1 MLDPGRYFA
10 EAIYF
15 LQYMLAQL
23 LWAVD
28 RSLLSIAV
36 IVESVDSWI
45 SDNIG
50 YFVELLVNALSAPL
64 GGMLI
69 LALVALGAWYA
80 LNNVVVTTRWVDPS
94 KLFTYGLIALFFF
107 SSPIVMVD
115 MMEQLRTSLTAGV
128 DQALIDGAAGDIFNA
143 GMNGTDS
150 GLPAAIPDVNSDG
163 VLGSFD
169 LAAAFM
175 GVANIDELDSS
186 EFPLLFESAYFPFG
200 DPSGIDL
207 SDEADQELAKALAS
221 DGIERLFFALVAIP
235 TAIAEHFL
243 RLSLTGVALFLYMGV
258 PFAMLFAFFVYT
270 QAFMGAYLRQF
281 VNLLLETFM
290 SVIIG
295 SVMIG
300 LLMAAAQQGIGL
312 YIAASIIVGIV
323 LTWRIKSAMKLGASA
338 FDLFGG
344 AMMSGGESG
353 MGIARMGRQ
362 AVTGAAGMAGAALT
376 GGATMAIG
384 GAMMASASAVQADGK
399 REGGLDS
406 SKTDGRVRQLKTIA
420 GYSLGK
426 SESVRH
432 VIEGAHE
439 VRTLARNFRD
449 GEAQTQEAG
458 TLDYLR
464 AGSSMSGFGSSPW
477 LAMRM
482 SSSLRSAYDQIGGAR
497 NGSGAGM
504 DDEYDDE
511 GEPVS
516 MTDPVG
522 ASTGESVSSSTGG
535 SGRSEPQ
542 SASGQSDRTGRRR
555 NSKSSKRRSKKWR
568 AKPAT
573 SNQINYLT
581 YLAKQKGESSQI
593 PDKALTR
600 GEASDLIDRFM
611 SSDSGDSTTDNVTTR
626 SSTARSNA
634 TGRSSNNTHSSDGHS
649 TGSSDDSPDGASP
662 RGQQILYVSNTS
674 GRAASPTTG
683 NSSAQAS
690 RHQQSTPAQPAP
702 LAVSQT
708 IRLEPYGQTRRQAV
722 AATLTRLGDENA
734 QVRRGGQQTLVTF
747 TGEQNAERIQT
758 AVTQHTAAAV
768 QEATTATANLVA
780 DYRSQQM
787 SDGDILSTFQSGEA
801 AATMRETADS
811 PLSDEQLTAV
821 ADMVLLPQRR
831 LARTELVT
839 VIGEQAAAG
848 QRNET
853 AVSDAIGS
861 PVSFGGQTG
870 AIRGVMAGAG
880 AMKLS
885 PEELTRLAALIRD
898 GMRQEAGQQLVA
910 QGHQPA
916 AARALISDIAA
927 LPATMVVPQS
937 SG

>member
-1 MLDPGRYFA
+1 
-10 EAIYF
+10 
-15 LQYMLAQL
+15 
-23 LWAVD
+23 
-28 RSLLSIAV
+28 
-36 IVESVDSWI
+36 
-45 SDNIG
+45 
-50 YFVELLVNALSAPL
+50 
-64 GGMLI
+64 
-69 LALVALGAWYA
+69 
-80 LNNVVVTTRWVDPS
+80 
-94 KLFTYGLIALFFF
+94 
-107 SSPIVMVD
+107 
-115 MMEQLRTSLTAGV
+115 
-128 DQALIDGAAGDIFNA
+128 
-143 GMNGTDS
+143 
-150 GLPAAIPDVNSDG
+150 
-163 VLGSFD
+163 
-169 LAAAFM
+169 
-175 GVANIDELDSS
+175 
-186 EFPLLFESAYFPFG
+186 
-200 DPSGIDL
+200 
-207 SDEADQELAKALAS
+207 
-221 DGIERLFFALVAIP
+221 
-235 TAIAEHFL
+235 
-243 RLSLTGVALFLYMGV
+243 
-258 PFAMLFAFFVYT
+258 
-270 QAFMGAYLRQF
+270 
-281 VNLLLETFM
+281 
-290 SVIIG
+290 
-295 SVMIG
+295 
-300 LLMAAAQQGIGL
+300 
-312 YIAASIIVGIV
+312 
-323 LTWRIKSAMKLGASA
+323 
-338 FDLFGG
+338 
-344 AMMSGGESG
+344 
-353 MGIARMGRQ
+353 
-362 AVTGAAGMAGAALT
+362 
-376 GGATMAIG
+376 
-384 GAMMASASAVQADGK
+384 
-399 REGGLDS
+399 
-406 SKTDGRVRQLKTIA
+406 
-420 GYSLGK
+420 
-426 SESVRH
+426 
-432 VIEGAHE
+432 
-439 VRTLARNFRD
+439 
-449 GEAQTQEAG
+449 
-458 TLDYLR
+458 
-464 AGSSMSGFGSSPW
+464 
-477 LAMRM
+477 
-482 SSSLRSAYDQIGGAR
+482 
-497 NGSGAGM
+497 M

-555 NSKSSKRRSKKWR
+555 NGKSSKRRSKKWR

-702 LAVSQT
+702 LAESQT

-780 DYRSQQM
+780 EYRSQQM

-853 AVSDAIGS
+853 AVSTAIGS

-937 SG
+937 SGQRDVER

>member
-36 IVESVDSWI
+36 IIESVDSWI

-69 LALVALGAWYA
+69 LALVALGAWYT
-80 LNNVVVTTRWVDPS
+80 LNNIVATTRWVDPG

-186 EFPLLFESAYFPFG
+186 EFPMLFESDYFPFG

-270 QAFMGAYLRQF
+270 QAFMGMYLRQF

-290 SVIIG
+290 SVIIA

-323 LTWRIKSAMKLGASA
+323 LTWRIKSAMKLASSA

-384 GAMMASASAVQADGK
+384 GAMMASASAVQADGR

-406 SKTDGRVRQLKTIA
+406 AKTDGRVRQLKTIA
-420 GYSLGK
+420 GYTMGK

-439 VRTLARNFRD
+439 ARTLVRNFRD
-449 GEAQTQEAG
+449 GDAQTQEAG

-482 SSSLRSAYDQIGGAR
+482 SSSLRTAYDQIGGVR
-497 NGSGAGM
+497 NGSGMEM
-504 DDEYDDE
+504 DAEYDAE

-516 MTDPVG
+516 TTPSAAG
-522 ASTGESVSSSTGG
+522 
-535 SGRSEPQ
+535 
-542 SASGQSDRTGRRR
+542 SASSDGEPSTTATGTRRR
-555 NSKSSKRRSKKWR
+555 GKRQSKAWR

-573 SNQINYLT
+573 PNQMTYLT
-581 YLAKQKGESSQI
+581 YLVRTKDDPSLL
-593 PDKALTR
+593 PDGALTR
-600 GEASDLIDRFM
+600 GQASDLIEHILSPDE
-611 SSDSGDSTTDNVTTR
+611 GQATTR
-626 SSTARSNA
+626 NSVAGTPNGEHLPVDNA
-634 TGRSSNNTHSSDGHS
+634 LSPGGNTRQ
-649 TGSSDDSPDGASP
+649 GS
-662 RGQQILYVSNTS
+662 
-674 GRAASPTTG
+674 
-683 NSSAQAS
+683 
-690 RHQQSTPAQPAP
+690 PAQPTP
-702 LAVSQT
+702 LAESQT
-708 IRLEPYGQTRRQAV
+708 IRLEPYGKTRQQAIAV
-722 AATLTRLGDENA
+722 TLTRLGDEDA
-734 QVRRGGQQTLVTF
+734 QIRRGGQQTLVTF

-758 AVTQHTAAAV
+758 AVSQHTAAAV
-768 QEATTATANLVA
+768 QEATTATAALVT

-787 SDGDILSTFQSGEA
+787 SDGDILAAFQSGEA
-801 AATMRETADS
+801 ATAIRETVDS
-811 PLSDEQLTAV
+811 PLSEEQLTAV

-831 LARTELVT
+831 LERTELVT

-848 QRNET
+848 QRSET

-861 PVSFGGQTG
+861 PVGFGGQTG
-870 AIRGVMAGAG
+870 AVRGVMAGAG
-880 AMKLS
+880 AMQLS
-885 PEELTRLAALIRD
+885 PAELARLAALIRD

-910 QGHQPA
+910 RGHQPA

-927 LPATMVVPQS
+927 LPTTMVVPQS
-937 SG
+937 SGTVAARND